1 MLYLDPFWLFLFD
14 ADILHIGALRD
25 EDDVVRIALLC
36 GLSVV
41 LRELSGKVVFG
52 CEVFEG
58 DVFVLA

>member
-1 MLYLDPFWLFLFD
+1 M
-14 ADILHIGALRD
+14 
-25 EDDVVRIALLC
+25 RIALLC

-52 CEVFEG
+52 CEVLEG